1 MAKSTNISK
10 LRAQWRQL
18 YCDTIDI
25 NQLCIA
31 DFARADCEYLAAGK
45 HHRSLARWQGGEL
58 DGWLDSVKRPIT
70 LIQCFRAVVQSAQ
83 SLADIAAAC
92 RQVCDTFG
100 GYTNILPDSLGDA
113 MLAEAIRQ
121 VEDETPDDTLPDW
134 VTECNTI
141 AHMCDIDTD
150 WAEQVGETPTY
161 DTDRATSEELGH
173 SLYQDSAMWMVERPL
188 ECDMS
193 DIVAPEQFEII
204 VGVLITPT
212 CVAPIYVGI
221 IHTPVARKPMRAR
234 SSCIGLWRSRKR
246 AWG

>member
-1 MAKSTNISK
+1 MAKSTNVSK

-18 YCDTIDI
+18 YTDTIDI

-45 HHRSLARWQGGEL
+45 RHRSLGGWQGGEL

-83 SLADIAAAC
+83 TLADIAAAC
-92 RQVCDTFG
+92 RQVCDMLG
-100 GYTNILPDSLGDA
+100 GYTNILPDSLGEA
-113 MLAEAIRQ
+113 MLSEAIRQ
-121 VEDETPDDTLPDW
+121 MEDETLDDTLPEW

-150 WAEQVGETPTY
+150 WAGQVGETPTCETVY
-161 DTDRATSEELGH
+161 R
-173 SLYQDSAMWMVERPL
+173 DSAMWI
-188 ECDMS
+188 ECDLS
-193 DIVAPEQFEII
+193 DIDLPEQLKII
-204 VGVLITPT
+204 IGVLITPT
-212 CVAPIYVGI
+212 PMAPIYVGI
-221 IHTPVARKPMRAR
+221 IHTPVARKPMGAR